1 MYTDPLF
8 LYSFLILISSILF
21 SLKFFHNSKSI
32 LNLGII
38 FNLLIIVYA
47 VIGVN
52 IYSQVFNSNLES
64 LEEILKVVFLSSIAY
79 NLVFNYTNSLYSFNK
94 VIKTPEPH
102 LINSLF
108 TIISLTYL
116 SIIIF
121 KGILFVDRT
130 QAFYLLYQNKYIFL
144 LSSFQTVLYILIAF
158 NHYYKR
164 KARFYFKTATLYLV
178 IMSLITISRHD
189 LFSIF
194 VVNIFFLIKSN
205 RVSSQKI
212 LIYTTLLIVFFLFFK
227 QILYTQLL
235 AQERALGP
243 DYSELINWVRNT
255 INTINSKI
263 KYEYNPYLV
272 TIEGVFNPFII
283 FDKPLSNWYIKNFFY
298 KNYLAGNKYGFSF
311 IAESYVAGSPY
322 LLIIVYSF
330 YGYLSKKISFKKV
343 SPVNSVV
350 QITVI
355 LMMYKLFRSESYNF
369 FRSIVWSYFI
379 PLIIIQFFSVFN
391 LNKNTES

>member
-1 MYTDPLF
+1 MIEFDYKLDYKNTLFRPNDNRYRIGRGEQGVLLVRPYTD
-8 LYSFLILISSILF
+8 
-21 SLKFFHNSKSI
+21 
-32 LNLGII
+32 
-38 FNLLIIVYA
+38 
-47 VIGVN
+47 VICR
-52 IYSQVFNSNLES
+52 
-64 LEEILKVVFLSSIAY
+64 
-79 NLVFNYTNSLYSFNK
+79 
-94 VIKTPEPH
+94 H
-102 LINSLF
+102 W
-108 TIISLTYL
+108 
-116 SIIIF
+116 
-121 KGILFVDRT
+121 R
-130 QAFYLLYQNKYIFL
+130 
-144 LSSFQTVLYILIAF
+144 
-158 NHYYKR
+158 
-164 KARFYFKTATLYLV
+164 FKTLKEA
-178 IMSLITISRHD
+178 
-189 LFSIF
+189 
-194 VVNIFFLIKSN
+194 

-212 LIYTTLLIVFFLFFK
+212 LLYTTLLIVFFLFFK

-379 PLIIIQFFSVFN
+379 PLIIIQFFFHIII
-391 LNKNTES
+391 TF